1 MIDQSVNV
9 AYTADTSQYMASMG
23 EMITATSRY
32 GQVADGVVGR
42 ISKVGVAVTR
52 TVTDWATL
60 GKSMNAATQTA
71 AAYQQAMSQLEART
85 VVAGG
90 NFKDLSKQVRQFAR
104 DVPGGLQNAVQQVDA
119 LAKMGVTANQN
130 LVPLAKTMSQIGA
143 ANGEMGPQLTQ
154 SFAQLNRTFKSLD
167 VTSVD
172 RIGASLTKVASTTGA
187 SASSIVEFSNAVAPL
202 AQTLGMTKTQVLGF
216 SAAFSR
222 SGQDGYMAANVMN
235 KMMGDM
241 ERSAREGTGEL
252 TTYATAVGKTTT
264 QFASLVKSNPG
275 EALAQVFDALS
286 KGGSDSIRTLEKMG
300 FEGPRA
306 MKTLTAVAQAG
317 GVREA
322 INASMSGYGGD
333 STAKGA
339 EAAFGGLNDELSKT
353 QESMTQ
359 LVEASGRPLLGFLT
373 DVTQRANTMASAFAG
388 FAGGDFAQTLATVT
402 MFGAGIAGTA
412 GKVAGATAGM
422 GTAKQ
427 VATMLPGMVAMP
439 MARGVDAIGRYRNP
453 LMLGGVGALGVG
465 MVGGN
470 SSLAALGS
478 AALLLSNF
486 GSGSAMMRGLRNIS
500 GRAVDAFYSSAMRQ
514 AGVPLR
520 DSLEGRTAI
529 RDSEVRTA
537 ALKASGM
544 SQNKLDSW
552 FRGNDTAMSKA
563 LDRLPDELE
572 KKGVLLD
579 STAGRRV
586 ATGLLREEY
595 NASNPARL
603 AGMDA
608 LKSTGAGL
616 RGAGGAAMSALS
628 ALLFSPAGAVA
639 GGLAA
644 GVGGYMMYSNYKDQ
658 TKQWRDPGFNA
669 TRTLSEQY
677 GIALAPVSDFSKV
690 MSESVKTVDTW
701 NEAMNISG
709 DRADKLSAMYR
720 SGDDESV
727 RMRVASTSSEAEVL
741 AQVQAAGNAQGPAF
755 MSALLNDVAAQR
767 DVGFAQRIANQV
779 KGTQGSSTAVTQA
792 VGQIMSDAESGL
804 WGAISPGYTGQKE
817 NVEQVKGAGEQYK
830 AIQEQ
835 AYQSGGEPA
844 RARVQQEQFQLITD
858 ELTKA
863 WKEGKYDE
871 QIARSLADAIVPT
884 DQIDYY
890 LEGVRQ
896 QAGANSPL
904 RNSGGG
910 WRDVPGLNVIASIAR
925 VGDFLPWMTQ
935 RGQGNLDVLA
945 QRQQQEADKPPD
957 AKEFTRV
964 AKLMSESGKQ
974 IAQSIKIS
982 QSVGVSQEQMLSL
995 WEEGANSPAYTKI
1008 QNKLPAGMSVRGFLA
1023 DQGMSEGVYTS
1034 TKAAVVPQNMVYQ
1047 LAAAQPLMGDA
1058 MSNIAKITKDLMTK
1072 DLKDGERESLTAQMG
1087 ILQQYGMPQQLA
1099 GMGPAAARTARLQ
1112 LANKQMQ
1119 WAQDN
1124 PLVDQAPQVAQMAA
1138 QERAAVKAEELQYL
1152 QQRAKAAFDY
1162 QKQTSRAWEDYYQ
1175 ERGWAQEDFQ
1185 QQQAWAEDDY
1195 LRQRQY
1201 TLEDFHRQQRY
1212 SEQDFA
1218 TSMTRMAED
1227 TAKGMINPWQRMQ
1240 SQGIWSLEGM
1250 NQNVEEQQ
1258 KWLRDQLRAL
1268 EELKRRG
1275 LSQQAI
1281 DTFGLADPG
1290 KAQQVAY
1297 YATADNDELE
1307 KTNRLARRQARLGK
1321 KFSDPELNQPA
1332 RRAVEDFERNQGR
1345 ARESMEITLGRMDEA
1360 FKISTERAVVQFTKQ
1375 MDRMAQKMS
1384 KTMGR
1389 MHQDFLDQDKEVIAN
1404 KRQLMRVIEDVY
1416 QNRTAKWGPIFG
1428 TAMGQIK
1435 QENTKG
1441 LHDVTQDSTKAIAF
1455 IGAGWRKFS
1464 VDGTVPSGA
1473 NPFTD
1478 TGVQGKAS
1486 PAADSSLT
1494 KATKVSGSTGKSGK
1508 QGGAQAISWGTGSV
1522 GRSGGGDSSVLGKQ
1536 AGAGGPVSGVGGTG
1550 DWGKDLKA
1558 KYTALADAL
1567 VKYGPLNRVGL
1578 VKGGKMKGG
1587 GTKAAMWLWQQMLAD
1602 GLTPQQAGG
1611 ILGNLDQESGF
1622 SPSADEAGGPGRG
1635 IAQWGEGAR
1644 WDQLLAFAKVNKMD
1658 PMELGTQYA
1667 FMKHEMDT
1675 GAYKFSWADFNAQ
1688 KDSVQGSAK
1697 YFGSNYEGFGIEGAR
1712 NSDADYWY
1720 SKFKKVPAG
1729 TKKADDK
1736 WKSAGLWDIG
1746 DEIVRRGKEYEKL
1759 RDQIKEESA
1768 GWAGGTQSLSAAG
1781 VKSID
1786 GVKLR
1791 LSNSIGPDAD
1801 VMSVRTNTNGLY
1813 YNSNLGRHSVGWA
1826 RYPNF
1831 GVNDIGG
1838 GGIPVFAY
1846 ALGKVVHAG
1855 PFSGGSYSPGSTVD
1869 LVHLNKGQTRYAH
1882 MDGLRVRVGDIVQ
1895 PGDRLGTSGQSA
1907 GHLHFEWQGMPMLNQ
1922 RGTGEK
1928 VPWLALGGVATKPTR
1943 ALIAEAGHNEAVIPL
1958 NSRGVGT
1965 IAEAIGKYAMTY
1977 EAKVARTAQHGTA
1990 TVTNTTYVQDYSTQ
2004 VNGPVEVRANDP
2016 DEFLR
2021 QMESRQRRQN
2031 IYAVSGKRSGRR

>member
-1 MIDQSVNV
+1 VIDQSVNV

-130 LVPLAKTMSQIGA
+130 LVPLARTMTQIGA

-222 SGQDGYMAANVMN
+222 SGQDGYLAANVMN

-520 DSLEGRTAI
+520 DSLEGRKAI

-616 RGAGGAAMSALS
+616 GGAGGAAMSALS

-709 DRADKLSAMYR
+709 NRAKQLEEMYR
-720 SGDDESV
+720 TGDTENV
-727 RMRVASTSSEAEVL
+727 RMRIAGESNEDEVL
-741 AQVQAAGNAQGPAF
+741 AQVQAAGNSQSPAF

-767 DVGFAQRIANQV
+767 GVEYAQRIADRV
-779 KGTQGSSTAVTQA
+779 RGTQSQVQPVVDSI
-792 VGQIMSDAESGL
+792 GQIASDAETGWWSMV
-804 WGAISPGYTGQKE
+804 SPNYTGQKE
-817 NVEQVKGAGEQYK
+817 NIEQAKGGVEQLRAQ
-830 AIQEQ
+830 QTQ
-835 AYQSGGEPA
+835 AYEVGGTPA
-844 RARVQQEQFQLITD
+844 RAAKQLEQFDAVREEMLGQLRSGKFDEQLALEVASAVVPAGKQAEFVDAIKADYDAETAFKLPSWTGVEYSEVAPYTSGLRQSLVDESKKPIDPERFNNAAELMSKSGQLIYQSLTAARASGVNQEQL
-858 ELTKA
+858 
-863 WKEGKYDE
+863 
-871 QIARSLADAIVPT
+871 
-884 DQIDYY
+884 
-890 LEGVRQ
+890 
-896 QAGANSPL
+896 
-904 RNSGGG
+904 
-910 WRDVPGLNVIASIAR
+910 LN
-925 VGDFLPWMTQ
+925 
-935 RGQGNLDVLA
+935 
-945 QRQQQEADKPPD
+945 
-957 AKEFTRV
+957 
-964 AKLMSESGKQ
+964 
-974 IAQSIKIS
+974 
-982 QSVGVSQEQMLSL
+982 L
-995 WEEGANSPAYTKI
+995 WEEGKKSPYYTEI
-1008 QNKLPAGMSVRGFLA
+1008 QNKLAPGMTVKEYLRFN
-1023 DQGMSEGVYTS
+1023 GMTQQTYN
-1034 TKAAVVPQNMVYQ
+1034 AAQASVVPQNMVYQ
-1047 LAAAQPLMGDA
+1047 LAAAKPMMGNA
-1058 MSNIAKITKDLMTK
+1058 VGNITKISRDLMEGN
-1072 DLKDGERESLTAQMG
+1072 LSDGERESLISQMG
-1087 ILQQYGMPQQLA
+1087 ILQQYALPQQLA
-1099 GMGPAAARTARLQ
+1099 EMGPTAARNTRRAM
-1112 LANKQMQ
+1112 AAKQMKL
-1119 WAQDN
+1119 AQSN
-1124 PLVDQAPQVAQMAA
+1124 PNVQGAQEMAQMAA
-1138 QERAAVKAEELQYL
+1138 QEMAAANAEELQYL

-1759 RDQIKEESA
+1759 LDQIKEESA